1 MKNLVT
7 IQVGVTPEHRD
18 NLQFIAKQ
26 LNVSVAWV
34 VRMILDN
41 YERQVL
47 DAAESLND
55 DCDFIESLSEA
66 DKKRF
71 LV

>member
-7 IQVGVTPEHRD
+7 IQVGVTPAHRD

-47 DAAESLND
+47 SAVDSLND
-55 DCDFIESLSEA
+55 DCDFIESLSET